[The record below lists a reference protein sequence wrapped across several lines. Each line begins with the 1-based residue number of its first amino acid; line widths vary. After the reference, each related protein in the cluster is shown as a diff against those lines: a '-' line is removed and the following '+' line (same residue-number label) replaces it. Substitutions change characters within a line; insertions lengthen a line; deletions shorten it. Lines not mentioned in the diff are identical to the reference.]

1 MGASGGR
8 SIIRAKIPY
17 GAITRAI
24 QSMRRVKEKQMK
36 PVWLLFIS
44 VVSATLG
51 QIFFKKGVFMTGEI
65 TLKESLIG
73 ELFRLVLNP
82 FVFSGLVLYVISTI
96 VWLIAL
102 SKTTLSFVF
111 PFTALIFVLV
121 MLSAR
126 IVFLEPIPT
135 LRYVGILLICIGFLL
150 SSIA

>member
-8 SIIRAKIPY
+8 SIIRTKIPY

>member
-1 MGASGGR
+1 
-8 SIIRAKIPY
+8 
-17 GAITRAI
+17 
-24 QSMRRVKEKQMK
+24 MRGLKEKQMK
-36 PVWLLFIS
+36 PVWFLFIS

-65 TLKESLIG
+65 TLKGSLIG

-82 FVFSGLVLYVISTI
+82 YVFSGLVLYVISTI

-126 IVFLEPIPT
+126 IIFLEPIPA
-135 LRYVGILLICIGFLL
+135 LRYLGILLICIGFLL
-150 SSIA
+150 SSLA

>member
-1 MGASGGR
+1 MGASGGQ

-24 QSMRRVKEKQMK
+24 RSVRRLKEKQMK

-65 TLKESLIG
+65 TLKGSLIG

-121 MLSAR
+121 MLSPEL
-126 IVFLEPIPT
+126 F
-135 LRYVGILLICIGFLL
+135 
-150 SSIA
+150 S